1 MKKGGQFALLFLYFC
16 STGRTQGLSAS
27 RLKVRISLVAWL
39 ARDSTNPK
47 SRLVGIIA

>member
-1 MKKGGQFALLFLYFC
+1 MKRGHYLPPFFLIFVLR
-16 STGRTQGLSAS
+16 GELRNLSAS